1 MPFGC
6 EPIYPHLPFYNQCR
20 VLVVPSLWFEPFGM
34 VVVDAMALAVPV
46 VASRIGGLPHV
57 VDDGVTGSLF
67 EPGNSEDLVQQVRRL
82 WENPQLCNQMGRA
95 GQQKVMREYSQDA
108 YYHNLM
114 AVYQKAIQCCR
125 TGAAATSLV
134 QISNVGLPS
143 SGVDERIPKRSATT

>member
-125 TGAAATSLV
+125 DWCCVNFPRA
-134 QISNVGLPS
+134 
-143 SGVDERIPKRSATT
+143 DK